1 MALPSIPGCR
11 GRVGGLVLD
20 SQSSLNPPN
29 KAVKQT
35 LREPDRAV
43 DATGACEVRTE
54 EDVDSGG
61 DHEPVAVLRRGLAHG
76 REPLRVPVGIAKA
89 AGGVVGVLE
98 VAAGGS
104 RGPQR
109 SHQLGRLHAVAGL
122 GVDRHGHLD
131 APCDPRGRGEH
142 LVGRRTFAVLIAE
155 RGGHAAAGGCDHR
168 RPSRDHGSRRGHV
181 PGIRKQKGSLGRCS
195 DRSRSHR
202 LWSSLPVTADVA
214 FAPPAVMWLAR
225 SSDYLVDLSGSRLAG
240 RGRRS
245 R

>member
-142 LVGRRTFAVLIAE
+142 LVGRRTFAVLIANSRAWRPRRRWWLRPPE
-155 RGGHAAAGGCDHR
+155 TQPRPRLSPWPRPRHSEAEGVARAVQRPQQVAPALELAPGHGRRGLCT
-168 RPSRDHGSRRGHV
+168 SRGHV
-181 PGIRKQKGSLGRCS
+181 A
-195 DRSRSHR
+195 
-202 LWSSLPVTADVA
+202 SSVE
-214 FAPPAVMWLAR
+214 
-225 SSDYLVDLSGSRLAG
+225 
-240 RGRRS
+240 
-245 R
+245 